1 MTSLLKVVFE
11 LVKLVTPIRRMYLV
25 EKLDGEISP
34 LILNELV
41 HGRYKNGL
49 PF

>member
-11 LVKLVTPIRRMYLV
+11 LVKFVASIRRMDLV

-34 LILNELV
+34 LILNRLV
-41 HGRYKNGL
+41 QC
-49 PF
+49 